1 MSSLD
6 VNHVR
11 PLLSGE
17 SVARLD
23 ELDVF
28 ASIASTNTYLL
39 SQSSPEAGRFRVA
52 MTDDQTSGRGRHDR
66 RWLSPPGSGLCLS
79 LAYTFS
85 RQPEQLPVLTLA
97 LGVGIV
103 GALRELNVE
112 GLSLK
117 WPNDIVALDGKLGG
131 VLTESKSPTRSGEG
145 VTVVAGLGLN
155 IDLSERLDLGDE
167 SERVLRAVDLKSVVT
182 DYPVRE
188 LIAARLIDSL
198 IASMTAFEEHGFGIF
213 SDDWQQ
219 HDWLNGRRITVDM
232 PDRQISGVAAGI
244 DADGALLVDTGS
256 ERARVIS
263 GSIILEQP

>member
-6 VNHVR
+6 ANHVR
-11 PLLSGE
+11 PLLSVE

-23 ELDVF
+23 ELEGF

-39 SQSSPEAGRFRVA
+39 SQPSPEAGRFRVA
-52 MTDDQTSGRGRHDR
+52 VTDDQTSGRGRHQR

-85 RQPEQLPVLTLA
+85 TQPEQLPVLTLA

-103 GALRELNVE
+103 GAMRELDVE

-117 WPNDIVALDGKLGG
+117 WPNDIIALDGKLGG
-131 VLTESKSPTRSGEG
+131 VLTETKSPARPGEG

-155 IDLSERLDLGDE
+155 IDLPERLDLGDE
-167 SERVLRAVDLKSVVT
+167 SDRVLRAVDLKSMVT
-182 DYPVRE
+182 DYPARE
-188 LIAARLIDSL
+188 RIAARLIDSL
-198 IASMTAFEEHGFGIF
+198 AASIVAFEEHGFGIF

-219 HDWLNGRRITVDM
+219 HDWLNGKEITVDM

-244 DADGALLVDTGS
+244 DADGALLVDTDN

-263 GSIILEQP
+263 GSIAMAAR